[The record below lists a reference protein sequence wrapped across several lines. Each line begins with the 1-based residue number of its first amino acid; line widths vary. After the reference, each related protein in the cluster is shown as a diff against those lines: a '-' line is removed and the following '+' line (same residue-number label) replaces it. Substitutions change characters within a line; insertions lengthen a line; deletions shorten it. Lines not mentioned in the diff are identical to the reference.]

1 MPVGACLFK
10 KNDEILAKYDMPH
23 QVIHLKTEYNEIV
36 KYLNDVAAGIAL
48 AEKRSQKQYYIKRSY
63 VLMKTIGG

>member
-23 QVIHLKTEYNEIV
+23 QVIHLKVEYNEIV
-36 KYLNDVAAGIAL
+36 KYLNDVAAGIAML
-48 AEKRSQKQYYIKRSY
+48 RREVRSSITLRGVMY
-63 VLMKTIGG
+63 